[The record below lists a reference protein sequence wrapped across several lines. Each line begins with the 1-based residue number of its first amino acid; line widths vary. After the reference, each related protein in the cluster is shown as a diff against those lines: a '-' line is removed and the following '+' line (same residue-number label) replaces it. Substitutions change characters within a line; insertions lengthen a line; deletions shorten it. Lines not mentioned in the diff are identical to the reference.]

1 MFCDLLLRPRAI
13 GAILSG
19 HEALTPGDP
28 EVKTEAKDRDP
39 NVLLPDGT
47 QLSDRPSHLFLRKV
61 LLRTCVG
68 TFKPADGVQIT
79 AAQLEMYTYLVLST
93 FSSIELR
100 RYADVGYV
108 TIFREK

>member
-13 GAILSG
+13 GGILSG

-79 AAQLEMYTYLVLST
+79 AQLEMYTYLVLST

>member
-13 GAILSG
+13 GGILSG

-47 QLSDRPSHLFLRKV
+47 QLSDRPSVHLFLLRRLRV
-61 LLRTCVG
+61 LFVRALEHSNRPTA
-68 TFKPADGVQIT
+68 FKSPRNLKCIPIHT
-79 AAQLEMYTYLVLST
+79 YTYLYFLV
-93 FSSIELR
+93 
-100 RYADVGYV
+100 
-108 TIFREK
+108 

>member
-13 GAILSG
+13 GGILSG

-79 AAQLEMYTYLVLST
+79 AQLEMYTYLVLST
-93 FSSIELR
+93 FSSIELG

-108 TIFREK
+108 TF